1 MKVLLDTNI
10 TIDILTKREPDY
22 KASVACYEKI
32 VLEGN
37 KAVVSTISV
46 ADVMYITRKY
56 FSNKEEQL
64 KKVSDF
70 IDTLKIAKVS
80 AKDLKFAFSG
90 VITDFEDAL
99 QAYCAKRY
107 HVKYIITR
115 NVKDY
120 KFSPVKAITP
130 EDFLGM

>member
-1 MKVLLDTNI
+1 MKFFLDTNI

-22 KASVACYEKI
+22 KDSVACYEKI
-32 VLEGN
+32 VLSGN

>member
-10 TIDILTKREPDY
+10 TIDILTKREPNY
-22 KASVACYEKI
+22 KDSVACYEKI
-32 VLEGN
+32 VLDGH

-64 KKVSDF
+64 TKVSDF
-70 IDTLKIAKVS
+70 IDTLRIAKVS

-107 HVKYIITR
+107 RVKYIITR